1 MKHSLSIV
9 IVFLLLSCSSNP
21 EIFIPHLNGYWEIE
35 EVTLSDGTKR
45 LYKFNGTIDYIN
57 ITDSLTG
64 FRKKLKPNLDGSFS
78 TSNDTE
84 SITLKIENNNLIMY
98 YRTEF
103 SNWKETVLNASES
116 ELRIINT
123 NKDVYLYKRYQPL
136 NLE

>member
-1 MKHSLSIV
+1 MKHLFFV
-9 IVFLLLSCSSNP
+9 LMMFLLMGCSSNP
-21 EIFIPHLNGYWEIE
+21 ETFIPYLNGYWEIE

-45 LYKFNGTIDYIN
+45 SYKYNGTIDYIS
-57 ITDSLTG
+57 ISDSLTG

-78 TSNDTE
+78 TSNDAE
-84 SITLKIENNNLIMY
+84 SITLKIENNSLIMY

-116 ELRIINT
+116 KLRIINT

>member
-1 MKHSLSIV
+1 MKHLFFV
-9 IVFLLLSCSSNP
+9 IMMFLLMGCSSNP
-21 EIFIPHLNGYWEIE
+21 ETFIPYLNGYWEIE

-45 LYKFNGTIDYIN
+45 SYKYNETIDYIS
-57 ITDSLTG
+57 ISDSLTG

-78 TSNDTE
+78 TSNDAE
-84 SITLKIENNNLIMY
+84 SITLKIENNSLIIY
-98 YRTEF
+98 YKTEF
-103 SNWKETVLNASES
+103 SNWKETVLNASEN